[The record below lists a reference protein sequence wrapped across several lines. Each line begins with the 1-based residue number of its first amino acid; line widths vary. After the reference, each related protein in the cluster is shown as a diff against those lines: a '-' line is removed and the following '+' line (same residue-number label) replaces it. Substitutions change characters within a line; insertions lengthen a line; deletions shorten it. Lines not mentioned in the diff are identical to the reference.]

1 MEQQLK
7 PRTISDLAE
16 LLGVSS
22 MTIHRAIAGKPDI
35 ASSTRDRIL
44 AEIERLG
51 WRPNIAARGLRQGKT
66 FTLGILVS
74 NVAAS
79 FLPEILQGVD
89 RAAEDQGYHTFVSVH
104 EHDPVRAER
113 HLRSLESKG
122 VDGIVYYPTE
132 SGAEGALLNGILR
145 TIPVVTVMRPVQDFA
160 GSCVQVDDRAGG
172 EMAAGHLLDLG
183 HRTLGFIGYRDSDF
197 VAHRWAGFQNT
208 VEAAGAEILPDCTV
222 TDLAPGDDAARH
234 AAARIL
240 SQPERPTALFCASDR
255 LAARAMQAALVL
267 GLRVPEDISILG
279 YNGDPWGALLAS
291 PLTTVAQPRFEVGKQ
306 AARLVLSP
314 SASDQQRVVLAPAM
328 LRRASTAR
336 PPKVTSRT
344 GILGGSEALRN
355 WLAM

>member
-1 MEQQLK
+1 MEQHLK
-7 PRTISDLAE
+7 PRTISDLAG

-35 ASSTRDRIL
+35 APGTRDRIL

-66 FTLGILVS
+66 FTLGILLS

-89 RAAEDQGYHTFVSVH
+89 RTAEEQGYHTFVSVH
-104 EHDPVRAER
+104 EHDPARAER

-132 SGAEGALLNGILR
+132 SGNEGALLNEILR
-145 TIPVVTVMRPVQDFA
+145 AIPVVTVMRPVRDFN
-160 GSCVQVDDRAGG
+160 GPCVRVDDLAGG
-172 EMAAGHLLDLG
+172 AMAAGHLLDLG
-183 HRTLGFIGYRDSDF
+183 HRTLGFLGYRDNDF
-197 VAHRWAGFQNT
+197 VAERWTGFRDAVQS
-208 VEAAGAEILPDCTV
+208 AGAEILPECTV
-222 TDLAPGDDAARH
+222 NDLAPGDDAARE

-240 SQPERPTALFCASDR
+240 SQPQRPTALFCASDR
-255 LAARAMQAALVL
+255 LAARAMQAAMLL
-267 GLRVPEDISILG
+267 GLRVPEDLSILG

-291 PLTTVAQPRFEVGKQ
+291 PLTTVAQPRLEVGKQ
-306 AARLVLSP
+306 AAGLVLSP
-314 SASDQQRVVLAPAM
+314 SAADQRQVVLAPAI
-328 LRRASTAR
+328 LRRSSTAR
-336 PPKVTSRT
+336 PPKASVRAES
-344 GILGGSEALRN
+344 LGGSEALRT

>member
-1 MEQQLK
+1 
-7 PRTISDLAE
+7 
-16 LLGVSS
+16 

-35 ASSTRDRIL
+35 APGTRDRIL
-44 AEIERLG
+44 AEIQRLG

-89 RAAEDQGYHTFVSVH
+89 RTAEDQGYHTFVSVH
-104 EHDPVRAER
+104 EHDPARAEG

-132 SGAEGALLNGILR
+132 SGAEGALLNEILR
-145 TIPVVTVMRPVQDFA
+145 AIPVVTVMRPVRGFEGA
-160 GSCVQVDDRAGG
+160 CVHVDDQVGG
-172 EMAAGHLLDLG
+172 EMAAAHLLGLG
-183 HRTLGFIGYRDSDF
+183 HRALGFLGYRDSDF
-197 VAHRWAGFQNT
+197 VAYRWTGFEDAVRAGGGE
-208 VEAAGAEILPDCTV
+208 VLPECTV
-222 TDLAPGDDAARH
+222 NDLAPGDDAARH

-240 SQPERPTALFCASDR
+240 SQPQRPTALFCASDR
-255 LAARAMQAALVL
+255 LAARAMQAAFLL

-279 YNGDPWGALLAS
+279 YNGDPWGALLAV

-306 AARLVLSP
+306 AARLVLAPTVSG
-314 SASDQQRVVLAPAM
+314 QQNVVLAPTM
-328 LRRASTAR
+328 LQRASTTR
-336 PPKVTSRT
+336 PPKAASRT
-344 GILGGSEALRN
+344 GITGGTEALRT